1 MSYPGLYGLLW
12 PIVGLWHPAVL
23 AVGDVLLIAGF
34 GSVVAIHMY
43 MGCDW
48 RSGAR
53 PNGSTSLLTTGPF
66 VVSRNPMMLGVLVAQ
81 IGFFLA
87 LPSAFSLICLG
98 VGVGAITVQV
108 GIEERYLRDRF
119 GDTYSR

>member
-1 MSYPGLYGLLW
+1 M
-12 PIVGLWHPAVL
+12 
-23 AVGDVLLIAGF
+23 IAEF

-43 MGCDW
+43 MGCDL
-48 RSGAR
+48 RSDAR
-53 PNGSTSLLTTGPF
+53 PDDSTSLLTTGPF

-87 LPSAFSLICLG
+87 LTSAFSLICLG
-98 VGVGAITVQV
+98 VGVGAIIVQV

-119 GDTYSR
+119 GDTYSRYVDKTPRWIGI